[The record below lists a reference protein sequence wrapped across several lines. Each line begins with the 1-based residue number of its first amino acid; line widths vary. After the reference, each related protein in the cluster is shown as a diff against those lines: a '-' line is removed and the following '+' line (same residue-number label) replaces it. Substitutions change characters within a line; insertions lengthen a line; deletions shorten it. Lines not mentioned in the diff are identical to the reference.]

1 MRPFT
6 TDIAAIPIEVNL
18 AAESIGEH
26 GLRITSIRKKALD
39 WPLDEQRADAGTGD
53 RVVVLHDHGLNS
65 EP

>member
-26 GLRITSIRKKALD
+26 ALRITSIRKSYFSVRRSGRWFVFLQ
-39 WPLDEQRADAGTGD
+39 LLVTIS
-53 RVVVLHDHGLNS
+53 GLGIGPN
-65 EP
+65 